1 MRLPAGSD
9 PADVVQNEGA
19 EAIMGYTEE
28 EVLGTQVAVV
38 LGLGLAPTT
47 VMLFACGPGL
57 VTAALV
63 MALGWH
69 RRGR

>member
-1 MRLPAGSD
+1 
-9 PADVVQNEGA
+9 
-19 EAIMGYTEE
+19 
-28 EVLGTQVAVV
+28 
-38 LGLGLAPTT
+38 
-47 VMLFACGPGL
+47 MLFACGPGL